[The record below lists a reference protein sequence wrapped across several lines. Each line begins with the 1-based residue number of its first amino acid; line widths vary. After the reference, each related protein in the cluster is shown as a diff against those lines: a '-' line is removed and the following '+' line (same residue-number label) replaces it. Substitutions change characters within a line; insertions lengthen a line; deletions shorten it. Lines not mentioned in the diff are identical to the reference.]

1 MNVQFTQ
8 PGRSFKGASSY
19 YLHDKRTGE
28 RPTTSERVAWTETR
42 NLATDR
48 PEVAT
53 RLMIATAG
61 DADRLK
67 REAGI
72 RASGRKAE
80 KPVMAYS
87 LAWHPSEKVDR
98 AEMMRAAN
106 DSLRTLGLER
116 HQALIVA
123 HRDTAHPHVHVI
135 VNRVSPEDGR
145 LATISPKLGRELARD
160 WAHRYEQDRGQIV
173 SPNRAEKMER
183 IEEKR
188 RQHPDP
194 EKRKEHVAA
203 REASP
208 RATTSTR
215 AQQLREAGA
224 AQNERH
230 RQEWA
235 QVAGRYGARKDEIYR
250 DSRTQIKGEI
260 EAHKAENKPAWRDH
274 FAQERRDRRD
284 IARME
289 ASPHGRLVLA
299 IVAARA
305 ERAEGSKT
313 SLATLVMANLIS
325 KGHRDAVFDRVFER
339 GRQGLSERL
348 QGRLDDRLKPII
360 ERRSTMLEQASQENK
375 RERAE
380 LRERQEPEKAAMR
393 EAWRELREVSRS
405 AERAAE
411 ARTAPEQAREA
422 ARTSE
427 RAQEAQRAA
436 ERARE
441 AQREAKGQERPR
453 EAAREPETR
462 PADRFGWLDQQKA
475 AQARQPEQERQ
486 NENQDRFG
494 WLDKSRDERAAEQRE
509 RAAREREQDRDRDR

>member
-19 YLHDKRTGE
+19 YLHDKRAGE

-72 RASGRKAE
+72 RATGRKAE

-87 LAWHPSEKVDR
+87 LAWHPSEQVDR
-98 AEMMRAAN
+98 AEMMRAAT

-145 LATISPKLGRELARD
+145 LATISPKQGRELARD

-203 REASP
+203 REALP

-235 QVAGRYGARKDEIYR
+235 QVAGRFGARKDEIYR
-250 DSRTQIKGEI
+250 DSRTQIKREI

-299 IVAARA
+299 IVAALA
-305 ERAEGSKT
+305 ERAEGSKA

-325 KGHRDAVFDRVFER
+325 KGHRNAVFDRAFER

-348 QGRLDDRLKPII
+348 QGRLNDRLKPII
-360 ERRSTMLEQASQENK
+360 ERRSTTLEQASQENK
-375 RERAE
+375 RERVE
-380 LRERQEPEKAAMR
+380 LRERQEPEKAVVR
-393 EAWRELREVSRS
+393 EAWRALREVSRT
-405 AERAAE
+405 AEV
-411 ARTAPEQAREA
+411 RTPPERV
-422 ARTSE
+422 
-427 RAQEAQRAA
+427 QEAQRAA

-441 AQREAKGQERPR
+441 AKGQDRPR

-462 PADRFGWLDQQKA
+462 SSDRFGWLDQQKA
-475 AQARQPEQERQ
+475 AQTRQPERDRQ

-494 WLDKSRDERAAEQRE
+494 WLDKSREERTVGQQRS
-509 RAAREREQDRDRDR
+509 AQQDRDQERER